1 MEQYLEEFDIKI
13 QDLKSVKCPQPLV
26 FRPSRR
32 YVSESL
38 VELPVLVSRLDGRED
53 VLIIQTYLIDAE
65 VPFLCG
71 KQTLESWKFKIDGV
85 EKILEIE
92 VKTDQ
97 KNSKKFLRMIDTA
110 GGHYGIVLETQKKKM
125 IDEALLVDD
134 TGILFVEDA
143 EDELCSIKAIKK
155 VHEINHHRG
164 RYQLISAYRN
174 AGWMSLEVVNMIERV
189 VIDCWICQK
198 FQKSIARPR
207 VSLPKTRSF
216 NEVFTLD

>member
-1 MEQYLEEFDIKI
+1 M
-13 QDLKSVKCPQPLV
+13 
-26 FRPSRR
+26 
-32 YVSESL
+32 
-38 VELPVLVSRLDGRED
+38 
-53 VLIIQTYLIDAE
+53 IIQTYLIDAE

-143 EDELCSIKAIKK
+143 EDELCSFKAIKK
-155 VHEINHHRG
+155 VHEINCHKG
-164 RYQLISAYRN
+164 RDQLISAYRN
-174 AGWMSLEVVNMIERV
+174 AGWMSLEVVTMIERV
-189 VIDCWICQK
+189 VNDCQICQK
-198 FQKSIARPR
+198 FQESIARPR
-207 VSLPKTRSF
+207 MSLPKTRSF
-216 NEVFTLD
+216 NEVVTLDLKEFGSK